1 MSSDNPYSTPSST
14 PQDGPSGGGNSNVS
28 AAILEALRGTR
39 PWVTFLSILG
49 FVGAGL
55 GVLMGL
61 FMMTMGA
68 ALGNMGAMGAVGM
81 GLLYL
86 AFSAVYVYPSLTLF
100 RYGRTIGSLLSSGS
114 QTDLESAIGLQRSF
128 WKFVGIVTALG
139 IALYV
144 VVILVFVVFFAASF
158 ANGRNFGA
166 PA

>member
-1 MSSDNPYSTPSST
+1 
-14 PQDGPSGGGNSNVS
+14 
-28 AAILEALRGTR
+28 
-39 PWVTFLSILG
+39 
-49 FVGAGL
+49 
-55 GVLMGL
+55 MGL

-68 ALGNMGAMGAVGM
+68 ALGNMGAMGALGM

-144 VVILVFVVFFAASF
+144 VAIVVFVVFFAANF
-158 ANGRNFGA
+158 ASGRNFGA